1 MATVEGVGVGLD
13 GRSHHPTRQAHRESG
28 EEGGKRKREG
38 GEGRRKGGHGERREK
53 PKTHREPMVL
63 TDGDSERV
71 LGGDVGT
78 GDTDERQRRSPGEG
92 GGKEGVNPLERDVL
106 LALDVLRRG
115 GEEGGGK
122 GWSEGGGVGE
132 GGGGWSEGGGV
143 REGGGGWSEGDLRG
157 ETGGLELRQTT
168 STPELGVAV
177 GHGSGEDSYLD
188 DSREEGGGREG
199 GEWEGV
205 EGGGTL
211 FSYFSP
217 PRSAGSRHTSS
228 VRVVLLC

>member
-13 GRSHHPTRQAHRESG
+13 GRSHQPTRQAHRESG

-38 GEGRRKGGHGERREK
+38 GVGRRKGGHGERREK

-63 TDGDSERV
+63 TDGDVDSERV
-71 LGGDVGT
+71 LGGDVRT
-78 GDTDERQRRSPGEG
+78 GDTDARQRRSPGEG
-92 GGKEGVNPLERDVL
+92 GGKEGVSPLERDVL

-115 GEEGGGK
+115 GEDGGE
-122 GWSEGGGVGE
+122 GWSEGGGVG
-132 GGGGWSEGGGV
+132 
-143 REGGGGWSEGDLRG
+143 EGGGGWSEGDLRG

-199 GEWEGV
+199 GEGEGV
-205 EGGGTL
+205 GGGGTL

-228 VRVVLLC
+228 VRVVLLR